1 MTEKT
6 VETLA
11 PEAQPV
17 KALTRDQ
24 IYQAQDIER
33 ELVQVPEWSGPV
45 YVQGM
50 TGTERDAYEESLR
63 RAATKGQTVNMNQ
76 FRAKLVILTARD
88 ENGKRLFT
96 KADLEWVSK
105 KSAAALSRVSD
116 VAMRLSGMTKEDAEE
131 MTKNSESDPTD
142 DSGLI

>member
-1 MTEKT
+1 
-6 VETLA
+6 
-11 PEAQPV
+11 
-17 KALTRDQ
+17 
-24 IYQAQDIER
+24 
-33 ELVQVPEWSGPV
+33 VQVPEWSGPV